1 MESESIVDRVKFAIL
16 PYLNPDIGD
25 REATKAARA
34 AISALREPTE
44 EMRIASGD
52 ALYLPLERARE
63 LAEEEKFN
71 EFANDGVKAYTAMID
86 AALK

>member
-1 MESESIVDRVKFAIL
+1 MESESIVERVKFAIL

-44 EMRIASGD
+44 EMKEAGISAIGNPD
-52 ALYLPLERARE
+52 VDMAF
-63 LAEEEKFN
+63 AE
-71 EFANDGVKAYTAMID
+71 MID